1 MQIQIRAKGG
11 IAMTNAALIG
21 AKEVAH
27 QLGISLRKFEGMV
40 ADGVAPK
47 FIRLGRLRRWRVSD
61 IEKWVEERFSHQG
74 ADEGK

>member
-1 MQIQIRAKGG
+1 MENLG
-11 IAMTNAALIG
+11 LIG
-21 AKEVAH
+21 AKDVAQ

-61 IEKWVEERFSHQG
+61 IEKWLEERFSHQH
-74 ADEGK
+74 AAEGE